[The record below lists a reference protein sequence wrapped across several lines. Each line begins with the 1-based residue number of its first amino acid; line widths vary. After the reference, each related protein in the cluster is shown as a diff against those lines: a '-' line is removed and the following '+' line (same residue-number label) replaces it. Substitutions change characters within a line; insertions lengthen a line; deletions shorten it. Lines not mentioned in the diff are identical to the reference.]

1 MTLSCFFYI
10 WRNTMAKKTEN
21 KVQIQDLNDEQRK
34 RLGSA
39 LNNAVVQLTYM
50 EDTKAA
56 YGDFINSVADEL
68 GIDASTIKQAAT
80 RMHKG
85 DFFDKVRKQDEIETI
100 LSITG
105 NLPEDNDE

>member
-1 MTLSCFFYI
+1 
-10 WRNTMAKKTEN
+10 MAKKTEN

-56 YGDFINSVADEL
+56 YGDFINSVAEEL

>member
-1 MTLSCFFYI
+1 MENI
-10 WRNTMAKKTEN
+10 TMAKKTEN

-80 RMHKG
+80 RMQKG

-100 LSITG
+100 LQITG
-105 NLPEDNDE
+105 NLPEDEE

>member
-1 MTLSCFFYI
+1 
-10 WRNTMAKKTEN
+10 MAKKTEN

-68 GIDASTIKQAAT
+68 GNDASTSKQAAT
-80 RMHKG
+80 RMQKG

-100 LSITG
+100 LQITG
-105 NLPEDNDE
+105 NLPEDEE

>member
-1 MTLSCFFYI
+1 
-10 WRNTMAKKTEN
+10 MAKKTEN

-100 LSITG
+100 LQITG

>member
-1 MTLSCFFYI
+1 
-10 WRNTMAKKTEN
+10 MAKKTEN

-80 RMHKG
+80 RMQKG

-100 LSITG
+100 LQITG
-105 NLPEDNDE
+105 NLPEDEE

>member
-1 MTLSCFFYI
+1 
-10 WRNTMAKKTEN
+10 MAKKTEN

-56 YGDFINSVADEL
+56 YGDFINSIADEL

>member
-1 MTLSCFFYI
+1 
-10 WRNTMAKKTEN
+10 MAKKTEN